1 MTAPTLSE
9 TLGVDDD
16 SVVAVVGAGGKKTT
30 LYRLAAET
38 GGVVTAT
45 VRIPIFDEEVKR
57 VVVTTDPESAAGE
70 EARRPLGLVPERERE
85 DRYLGYD
92 PGVVDG
98 LAAAGVGPLF
108 VKADGARNRLLKAPN
123 DREPQIP
130 AAATHVLPIASARV
144 VGEPLSER
152 AVHRPERV
160 SELADVAEGEEIRPS
175 HVAAVL
181 AHDDGGLKGV
191 PDGARAVPVVNMV
204 DTPELVETGREIA
217 RGVLDGASGT
227 AVDRVLL
234 TRMVDDDPVVD
245 AVER

>member
-1 MTAPTLSE
+1 MTEPTLSE
-9 TLGVDDD
+9 TLAIDDD

-45 VRIPIFDEEVKR
+45 VRIPIFDEEVER
-57 VVVTTDPESAAGE
+57 VVVTADPEAAAAE

-92 PGVVDG
+92 PGVVDA
-98 LAAAGVGPLF
+98 LAAAGVGPLL
-108 VKADGARNRLLKAPN
+108 VKADGARTRLLKAPN

-130 AAATHVLPIASARV
+130 AAATHVLPLASARV

-160 SELADVAEGEEIRPS
+160 SELAGVEEGEEIRPS

-181 AHDDGGLKGV
+181 GHENGGLKGV
-191 PDGARAVPVVNMV
+191 PDGARAIPTVNMV
-204 DTPELVETGREIA
+204 DTPELADAAREIA
-217 RGVLDGASGT
+217 RGVLDGTTAS

-234 TRMVDDDPVVD
+234 TRMTAEDPVVD
-245 AVER
+245 VVMR

>member
-1 MTAPTLSE
+1 MTVPSLSE
-9 TLGVDDD
+9 TLELDDD
-16 SVVAVVGAGGKKTT
+16 SVVAAVGAGGKKTT

-38 GGVVTAT
+38 DGVVTAT
-45 VRIPIFDEEVKR
+45 VRIPIFDEEVER
-57 VVVTTDPESAAGE
+57 VVVTTDPEAAADA

-85 DRYLGYD
+85 DRYFGYD

-98 LAAAGVGPLF
+98 LAAAGVGPLL

-130 AAATHVLPIASARV
+130 SAATHVLPVASARV

-160 SELADVAEGEEIRPS
+160 SGLADVEEGEEIRPS

-181 AHDDGGLKGV
+181 AHEDGGLKGV
-191 PDGARAVPVVNMV
+191 PEGARAVPVINMV
-204 DTPELVETGREIA
+204 DTPELAETGRKIA
-217 RGVLDGASGT
+217 RGVLDGTSAS

-234 TRMVDDDPVVD
+234 TRMIADDPVVD
-245 AVER
+245 TVER